1 MLKTLLIIGSVWF
14 SGNRVLAAGSVYFI
28 NSSLTF
34 ITTNGTGG
42 SGLMSGSSGSFY
54 FGLFIAPNGTTDP
67 DILDPIWTFSGVY
80 ATNTSPGLLTGG
92 PLALVN
98 GWEPGTTMS
107 YTVAGWSA
115 NLGHDWSLISDQLN
129 DDSWIESGVFGQSA
143 IGWATAGGRL
153 PSGIIRL
160 PPPLFT
166 LEIAGS
172 SLNTGFALNEVPE
185 PNASSM
191 SVLGLV
197 VTYFFGSRKLSAAS
211 RRTFLTLSKARL
223 YSN

>member
-1 MLKTLLIIGSVWF
+1 MLKTLLIIGSLWF
-14 SGNRVLAAGSVYFI
+14 GGNRVLAAGSVYFI

-54 FGLFIAPNGTTDP
+54 FGLFIASNGTTDT
-67 DILDPIWTFSGVY
+67 DILDPIWTFTGVY
-80 ATNTSPGLLTGG
+80 ATNTSSGLLTGG

-129 DDSWIESGVFGQSA
+129 DDSWIESGFFGQSA
-143 IGWATAGGRL
+143 IGSATAGGRL

-160 PPPLFT
+160 PPPLFA

-191 SVLGLV
+191 WVLGVV

-211 RRTFLTLSKARL
+211 RRMFLTRSKARL